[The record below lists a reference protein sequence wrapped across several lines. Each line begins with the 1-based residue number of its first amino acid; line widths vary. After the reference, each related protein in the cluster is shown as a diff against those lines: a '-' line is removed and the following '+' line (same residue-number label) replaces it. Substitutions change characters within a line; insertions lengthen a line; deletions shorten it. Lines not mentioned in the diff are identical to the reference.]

1 MLDCIYTGQLGISN
15 WQTRSSVWWPGL
27 SAQIENIV
35 KNCSTCTKDRPELLP
50 FNSTGG
56 ASCWLLWTCSKLSLI
71 ETKLWINCDA
81 TASFPRYN
89 VWTTSKEIPY
99 WWPVTTQIWVV
110 LLFGSIFPTRHDQSE
125 ALPTSADLGSVTS
138 SVWNLFARVSDV
150 ILWGASGNLV
160 KSSASAVWPGYD
172 AIRLFIT
179 ECGFAQVTKKS
190 AYSSFGKMTFSCQEC
205 TAKKKRKKEK
215 TMSCCACFVLKV

>member
-1 MLDCIYTGQLGISN
+1 MASVYATTFLLFHRCWWLFICDRHAHGDSQVHETVDAWLHLYWSTWHISN

-50 FNSTGG
+50 FNSTGE

-125 ALPTSADLGSVTS
+125 ALPTSG
-138 SVWNLFARVSDV
+138 
-150 ILWGASGNLV
+150 
-160 KSSASAVWPGYD
+160 
-172 AIRLFIT
+172 
-179 ECGFAQVTKKS
+179 
-190 AYSSFGKMTFSCQEC
+190 
-205 TAKKKRKKEK
+205 
-215 TMSCCACFVLKV
+215 